1 MRIVSLWNFSPERN
15 DLTLM
20 TIRKTLL
27 AITPLLLVAACSSS
41 SSGTTTTAAPAT
53 TMAPGTMA
61 PGTSTMGSM
70 EEEDPPT
77 ATSGPA
83 QPATANA
90 DGSYTISVTV
100 GTDDFATLKGTRV
113 VQVPK
118 GSSVTLQFTNP
129 TADDDIHLHGYDLAV
144 TVTKGTPG
152 SISFMADQTGQ
163 FDVESHV
170 TNTVLLVVVVV

>member
-1 MRIVSLWNFSPERN
+1 MRIVSLWNFSPEQN
-15 DLTLM
+15 DSYLM

-41 SSGTTTTAAPAT
+41 SSGATTTTAPAT
-53 TMAPGTMA
+53 TTAGTMA
-61 PGTSTMGSM
+61 PGTTTMGTM
-70 EEEDPPT
+70 EEEDQPT

-100 GTDDFATLKGTRV
+100 GTDDFTTLKGTRV

-118 GSSVTLQFTNP
+118 GANVTLQFTNP
-129 TADDDIHLHGYDLAV
+129 GADDDIHLHGYDLAV
-144 TVTKGTPG
+144 KVTKGTPG
-152 SISFMADQTGQ
+152 SISFTADQTGQ

-170 TNTVLLVVVVV
+170 TNEALLVVLVA